1 MIYQKKSDGSW
12 ISCGEYMGVE
22 GDQTLNGNLNIVGGN
37 GLKIGGENEEKYCEI
52 NTRRKMFGEVYE
64 SSLGVGGLNYQGH
77 AQIALN
83 KRVSGTSI
91 FQNRYLFG
99 KNAFY
104 TEALT
109 DLGTPTYKFN
119 CAYFRQQVY
128 MGNDSTVNTSASNEY
143 GILNFRNFDNS
154 TRYGYIGKAFPE
166 SEAIIVRAQRGNLQ
180 LIADGANNIMLGQTG
195 NNYMYTHFGAM
206 SWRLAPNSVISGM
219 VNLGSNE
226 ERFNTLYCTKSPNVS
241 SDKSLKENIV
251 YVNSKENLARDNSI
265 LNNDDMYEFVR
276 DDLKLAKYNYIN
288 KREDFKEEEN
298 DILGF
303 IAQDI
308 KEENKKVADI
318 LLQEDKNGLLSYDS
332 STYTNILAGALQKA
346 IDKIEKLELEIAL
359 LKNN

>member
-104 TEALT
+104 TEVLT

-119 CAYFRQQVY
+119 CAYFRQQV
-128 MGNDSTVNTSASNEY
+128 
-143 GILNFRNFDNS
+143 
-154 TRYGYIGKAFPE
+154 
-166 SEAIIVRAQRGNLQ
+166 
-180 LIADGANNIMLGQTG
+180 
-195 NNYMYTHFGAM
+195 
-206 SWRLAPNSVISGM
+206 
-219 VNLGSNE
+219 
-226 ERFNTLYCTKSPNVS
+226 
-241 SDKSLKENIV
+241 
-251 YVNSKENLARDNSI
+251 
-265 LNNDDMYEFVR
+265 
-276 DDLKLAKYNYIN
+276 
-288 KREDFKEEEN
+288 
-298 DILGF
+298 
-303 IAQDI
+303 
-308 KEENKKVADI
+308 
-318 LLQEDKNGLLSYDS
+318 
-332 STYTNILAGALQKA
+332 
-346 IDKIEKLELEIAL
+346 
-359 LKNN
+359 